1 MLFNKLKVFKSH
13 GSQYIPDLKA
23 VELPAIFRGRP
34 ELSECDAQTAEEL
47 ASMCP
52 TGAITAA
59 PFTLDMGRCLFCGEC
74 ARRAPQAVRFT
85 NDYRIGATRR
95 EDLVVTTST
104 RSIPFTREAVRKE
117 IPAMFAHALKLRQVS
132 AGGDASVEMELNAT
146 GNVNFDFG
154 RYGVE
159 FVASPRHADGVV
171 VTGPVSR
178 NMAEVLQ
185 VCYDAVP
192 DPKVLIVAGSEAVSG
207 GLYAESTEVDRS
219 FYENH
224 TPDLW
229 LPGAPTHPM
238 IFIEAV
244 MNLIGRDRREDHTQ
258 K

>member
-1 MLFNKLKVFKSH
+1 MLLNKLKVFKSH
-13 GSQYIPDLKA
+13 GKQFIPDLTA
-23 VELPAIFRGRP
+23 VELPSIFRGRP
-34 ELSECDAQTAEEL
+34 ELTECDEQTAEEL

-74 ARRAPQAVRFT
+74 ARRAPQAIRFT
-85 NDYRIGATRR
+85 NDYRIGAARR
-95 EDLVVTTST
+95 EDLIVTPQT
-104 RSIPFTREAVRKE
+104 RVIPFAHDAVRKE
-117 IPAMFAHALKLRQVS
+117 IPSLFAHALKLRQVS

-171 VTGPVSR
+171 ITGPVSR
-178 NMAEVLQ
+178 NMAEALQ

-192 DPKVLIVAGSEAVSG
+192 DPKIVIVAGSEAVSG
-207 GLYAESTEVDRS
+207 GLYAESSEVDRS
-219 FYENH
+219 FYERH

-238 IFIEAV
+238 TYIEAV
-244 MNLIGRDRREDHTQ
+244 MNLVGRVKRNEQTER
-258 K
+258 